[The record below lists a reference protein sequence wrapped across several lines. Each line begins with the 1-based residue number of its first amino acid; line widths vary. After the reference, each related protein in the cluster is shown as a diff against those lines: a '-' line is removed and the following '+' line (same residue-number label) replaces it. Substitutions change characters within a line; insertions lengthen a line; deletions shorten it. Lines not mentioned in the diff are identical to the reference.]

1 MSKLVMVKQIF
12 IDTDMG
18 ADCDDVA
25 AIAILAH
32 FHKLSKIN
40 LLGISHTSANPRTVE
55 YLDMVC
61 RFYGYE
67 TENLAAAGKEWGVG
81 EFREGFFEEVLNGF
95 TYAKSSLGLNAVQL
109 MRKQLSAAKDAT
121 ILCIGPLNNM
131 SRFLDSLPDEIS
143 PLSGKEILAQNVKE
157 VVVMGGIFD
166 NKRYDF
172 YGETFEVEYNIKLDA
187 CASKNFIENCP
198 TKITFVEFELGYN
211 VKTFADTVAAE
222 KETPIRRAYQL
233 FGVRERESWDVIAA
247 LYCLFGENG
256 YYQMSAA
263 GKCIVEKDG
272 KTNFYEMQGGQ
283 HQYLIETASKEE
295 IIEYVRK
302 IEHDLW

>member
-1 MSKLVMVKQIF
+1 MKKQIF

-18 ADCDDVA
+18 SDCDDVA
-25 AIAILAH
+25 AVAILAH
-32 FHKLSKIN
+32 FHKLGKIN
-40 LLGISHTSANPRTVE
+40 LLGVSHTSANPKTVD

-61 RFYGYE
+61 RFYGYK
-67 TENLAAAGKEWGVG
+67 TENLAAAGKEWGIG
-81 EFREGFFEEVLNGF
+81 EFREGFFNDVLNGF
-95 TYAKSSLGLNAVQL
+95 AYHTSPCTFDAVQL
-109 MRKQLSAAKDAT
+109 MRTQLSKAKDAT
-121 ILCIGPLNNM
+121 VLCIGPLNNM
-131 SRFLDSLPDEIS
+131 SRFLDSPPDEIS

-222 KETPIRRAYQL
+222 KETPIKRAYEL
-233 FGVRERESWDVIAA
+233 FRVSERESWDVIAA

-256 YYQMSAA
+256 YYQMSAE
-263 GKCIVEKDG
+263 GKCVVEANG
-272 KTNFYEMQGGQ
+272 KTNFYQQNGGL
-283 HQYLIETASKEE
+283 HRYLIETASKAA
-295 IIEYVRK
+295 IIEYVRS
-302 IEHDLW
+302 IEHELL